1 MPPRTPSLVC
11 QTRRRAPLCCLPFS
25 HLVMTA
31 PRHFSQ
37 EACSHTDLDTDAA
50 PEAEDI
56 TIAKERTAQGRWIW
70 TLSSHFDERELE
82 DVAPPAPQK
91 FNTFNTF
98 NIFNT
103 FDPIASCHRT
113 E

>member
-1 MPPRTPSLVC
+1 M
-11 QTRRRAPLCCLPFS
+11 LP
-25 HLVMTA
+25 HLT
-31 PRHFSQ
+31 
-37 EACSHTDLDTDAA
+37 
-50 PEAEDI
+50 
-56 TIAKERTAQGRWIW
+56 
-70 TLSSHFDERELE
+70 
-82 DVAPPAPQK
+82 PQK